1 MEDTHSIE
9 EQQIIAD
16 ILNGNKQLYS
26 VIVNRYKHRIFGFI
40 QGMGIPREDVEDI
53 VQETFIRAYRKLAT
67 HRLDRSFS
75 AWLFKIAVNQAIDAR
90 RRQKHWLPQEYI
102 AQQETL
108 NTPENVMLHSEMIS
122 EVHALL
128 QVLTEEERLVIL
140 LRYTNELSYGEI
152 SDITGLSS
160 HQVRNR
166 LYRGKKRMK
175 KVLTEEVRDYELLEA
190 SSNGR

>member
-26 VIVNRYKHRIFGFI
+26 VIVNRYKHRIFCFI
-40 QGMGIPREDVEDI
+40 QGMGIPREDAEDL
-53 VQETFIRAYRKLAT
+53 VQETFIRAYRKLAS
-67 HRLDRSFS
+67 HRLDSSFS
-75 AWLFKIAVNQAIDAR
+75 AWLYKIAVNQAIDAN
-90 RRQKHWLPQEYI
+90 RRQKNWLPQEYI
-102 AQQETL
+102 AQKEVL
-108 NTPENVMLHSEMIS
+108 NTPENVMLRSEMIS

-128 QVLTEEERLVIL
+128 QVLKDEERLVIL
-140 LRYTNELSYGEI
+140 LRYTNELSYEEI
-152 SDITGLSS
+152 ANITGLSS

-166 LYRGKKRMK
+166 LHRAKKRMK
-175 KVLTEEVRDYELLEA
+175 KALTEEVRDYELLEA